1 MNEDFISLNINHLVK
16 KENIAKDAFGKIF
29 GLNRGAISSY
39 IDGKAKPKI
48 DTLRKISEKYKISID
63 DIVNK
68 NLSKASDVFNSKV
81 ISTEEVSSQ
90 LTIKEIEIVREAILM
105 HEKQL
110 LDDPVFNKWLDLKLT
125 KKENE
130 IHREYQKLRK

>member
-1 MNEDFISLNINHLVK
+1 MTEDFISLNINHLVGR
-16 KENIAKDAFGKIF
+16 ENLAKDAFGKIF

-68 NLSKASDVFNSKV
+68 NLSKTSDVFNNKV
-81 ISTEEVSSQ
+81 SLSGEVSGK

-105 HEKQL
+105 YEKQL

-130 IHREYQKLRK
+130 IHREYQKLRN